1 MLQLRPGAAKVYI
14 YIYVCVCV
22 CVYIYIYIYK
32 RIYNIFFKEES
43 GPYTKRGDLNST
55 PLEGPLKNVRTWFS
69 TTVEAILGKATRS
82 RGLGLTNAGA
92 AGTA

>member
-14 YIYVCVCV
+14 YIYMCVCVCV
-22 CVYIYIYIYK
+22 CIYT